1 MNYGKCFELNYPRVF
16 AVLDNINGVISV
28 RHYVIATALL
38 VIISSPCLFAKSE
51 YSPTYG
57 TCTSNSGGNTS
68 NLSDCVGVELS
79 KQNARL
85 DRTYKVAMAVLSAEK
100 KRNLQEAQALWV
112 KFRDADCGMYYSL
125 TGGTMDLLEGAGCEL
140 SMTRER
146 ADSLEWFAKNGA
158 EEIGE
163 EGETDAW

>member
-1 MNYGKCFELNYPRVF
+1 M
-16 AVLDNINGVISV
+16 

-38 VIISSPCLFAKSE
+38 VVFSSPCVFAKSD
-51 YSPTYG
+51 YSPAYN

-68 NLSDCVGVELS
+68 NLSDCGHAELA

-85 DRTYKVAMAVLSAEK
+85 NNAYKSAMTVLSAEK
-100 KRNLQEAQALWV
+100 KRNLQEVQALWV

-125 TGGTMDLLEGAGCEL
+125 TGGTMDLLEGVGCEL
-140 SMTRER
+140 SMTLER

-158 EEIGE
+158 EEVEE
-163 EGETDAW
+163 EGEQDAW

>member
-1 MNYGKCFELNYPRVF
+1 M
-16 AVLDNINGVISV
+16 

-38 VIISSPCLFAKSE
+38 VTFSSPCVFAKSE
-51 YSPTYG
+51 YSPAYS

-68 NLSDCVGVELS
+68 NLSDCAGIELS

-85 DRTYKVAMAVLSAEK
+85 EKAYKTAMAVLPAEK
-100 KRNLQEAQALWV
+100 KINLQEAQALWV

-146 ADSLEWFAKNGA
+146 ADSLEWFAKNGS
-158 EEIGE
+158 EEVGE
-163 EGETDAW
+163 ESETDAW